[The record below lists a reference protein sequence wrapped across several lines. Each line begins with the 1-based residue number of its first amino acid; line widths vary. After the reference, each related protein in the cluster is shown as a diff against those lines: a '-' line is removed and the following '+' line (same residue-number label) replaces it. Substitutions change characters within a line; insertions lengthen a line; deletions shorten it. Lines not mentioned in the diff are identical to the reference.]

1 MAQRILTDFH
11 HSSLLRATNL
21 LFGDRLHMMVYRP
34 IGMEWFDEGFWAIN
48 DIRDT
53 ANQFLSLDQAYKP
66 RDNTP
71 ALNKITYDRDEFLGE
86 READGVYYVADP
98 GNLSHHRAATLQFFK
113 QNQFDYVIASIP
125 AHVPLFERLIA
136 EYQPNAK
143 LIVQIGNEWPQHLF
157 AGHNVLAS
165 VKPHDYGDDTNAM
178 FYHQEFDLNVFHPS
192 PVPDT
197 RKVFSFIN
205 CMQQQMPLAW
215 TDFTGLEM
223 ILKARSGFEFRSY
236 GGQCRDGNMN
246 GPVELADKMRE
257 ASMIF
262 HVKEGG
268 DGFGHII
275 YNAYAVGR
283 PVITRRRFYS
293 DRLAEE
299 LLVDGTYLDLDK
311 YNLPEATN
319 MINRLHYMPDQLQE
333 MGERAAAQF
342 RKMVDYEKEAEEI
355 GLWLNQL

>member
-11 HSSLLRATNL
+11 HSSLLTATNM

-34 IGMEWFDEGFWAIN
+34 IGLEWFDEGYWAIN
-48 DIRDT
+48 DQRDT
-53 ANQFLSLDQAYKP
+53 AEQFLSLDQAFTP
-66 RDNTP
+66 RDQTP

-86 READGVYYVADP
+86 RAEDGVHYVADP
-98 GNLSHHRAATLQFFK
+98 GGFSHHRACTLDFFK
-113 QNQFDYVIASIP
+113 HNQFDYVIASIP
-125 AHVPLFERLIA
+125 SHVPLFERLIA
-136 EYQPNAK
+136 EYQPKAK

-157 AGHNVLAS
+157 EGHNVLAS
-165 VKPHDYGDDTNAM
+165 VKPRDYGPGTNAM
-178 FYHQEFDLNVFHPS
+178 FYHQEFSLDVFHPT
-192 PVPDT
+192 PVPNT
-197 RKVFSFIN
+197 RKIYSFIN
-205 CMQQQMPLAW
+205 ILQNMPLAW
-215 TDFTGLEM
+215 SDFTGLEM
-223 ILKARSGFEFRSY
+223 ILKARSGFDFKSY

-257 ASMIF
+257 ASLIF

-283 PVITRRRFYS
+283 PIITRRRFYS

-299 LLVDGTYLDLDK
+299 LLIDGTYIDLDK

-319 MINRLHYMPDQLQE
+319 MINRLSYMDNQLQE
-333 MGERAAAQF
+333 MGERAAARF
-342 RKMVDYEKEAEEI
+342 REVVNYEKEAEEI
-355 GLWLNQL
+355 GLWLKQL